1 MVGNEVSR
9 WALSALFAGLGAWY
23 LAAAGR
29 ELFPLGRRRRLV
41 PAVGAGL
48 HVAMCVVMIG
58 MSWSW
63 GAGIPAIA
71 QVTVFTAGGGWFVGR
86 ALFGARTGA
95 VSAAEAAGG
104 ATGEPAGGPA
114 GGPAWGHGVSWY
126 HAATMAA
133 MVWMAVAMSALT
145 TPATVP
151 AVTGTA
157 GTAEQMGAMPGMAAA
172 AGPGP
177 AMAMGAPAWWV
188 SAGCLL
194 LCAAFFGAALSFATT
209 LWLRPGR
216 GARLGAGTG
225 ALMAAGMAV
234 TFLQMAGT

>member
-1 MVGNEVSR
+1 MVAVKYAIPFRGLLVEGCTVIGNEVSR
-9 WALSALFAGLGAWY
+9 WVLSALFAGLGAWY

-41 PAVGAGL
+41 PAVGTGL
-48 HVAMCVVMIG
+48 QAVMCAVMIG

-95 VSAAEAAGG
+95 ASV
-104 ATGEPAGGPA
+104 GEPAGKLPA
-114 GGPAWGHGVSWY
+114 GRPGD
-126 HAATMAA
+126 
-133 MVWMAVAMSALT
+133 
-145 TPATVP
+145 TVR
-151 AVTGTA
+151 A
-157 GTAEQMGAMPGMAAA
+157 GTTGPMGAMPGMAAA
-172 AGPGP
+172 AGRGP
-177 AMAMGAPAWWV
+177 AAMAMGAPAWWV

-194 LCAAFFGAALSFATT
+194 LCAAFFGAALYFATT
-209 LWLRPGR
+209 LWLRQGR
-216 GARLGAGTG
+216 GAGTG

-234 TFLQMAGT
+234 TFLQMAGTGGADNSP